1 MLLSLVNKNT
11 KVNWKSIRCNKM
23 TLKVLIFA
31 SNNFIRDDKM
41 DFREMGKTLKSELS
55 SFFENII
62 NGDNHTSEET
72 FLEARNKINPKALI
86 ELNNAINE
94 VVYEELNSKN
104 LWKKYRV
111 LAIDENLTEIPNIES
126 LRAEYGQDKSQ
137 NPTAIVAKVCCIF
150 NVVNN
155 IILSS
160 KIDKSEVTK
169 EHIVIDMLSEIL
181 EKSYKN
187 DLILFERNHYSKEIF
202 SFLIE
207 NNINFLMR
215 ISKTD
220 LNKVTIENKRDPI
233 FKIEYNKKICKV
245 KVIRFISSALEEEF
259 LITNLLDKNLGVQ
272 DFIEL
277 FLMRWGEEA
286 VYNDLKD
293 KIQVENF
300 TGTTKKTIE
309 QDFYAMIYLFNM
321 IEMSESQYNP
331 IKDKFNIN
339 TKHKKKSNLKL
350 PIRILKEKLLT
361 ILLENS
367 EIKRRTM
374 FREMMLQIKREVYLA
389 QEMNNTFIKEE
400 LKSYKVK
407 I

>member
-1 MLLSLVNKNT
+1 
-11 KVNWKSIRCNKM
+11 M
-23 TLKVLIFA
+23 TLKVSIFA

-41 DFREMGKTLKSELS
+41 DFREMGKSLKSEFN
-55 SFFENII
+55 SFFEKII
-62 NGDNHTSEET
+62 NGDNHISKET

-94 VVYEELNSKN
+94 VIYEEPNRKN

-111 LAIDENLTEIPNIES
+111 LAFDENLIEIPNIES
-126 LRAEYGQDKSQ
+126 LRDEYGQDKSQ
-137 NPTAIVAKVCCIF
+137 NATSVVVKVCCIF

-160 KIDKSEVTK
+160 KIDKSDVSK
-169 EHIVIDMLSEIL
+169 EHMTIDMLSGIL

-207 NNINFLMR
+207 NNIKFLMR

-220 LNKVTIENKRDPI
+220 LNKVTIENKKYPI
-233 FKIEYNKKICKV
+233 FKIEHNKRIYKV
-245 KVIRFISSALEEEF
+245 RVIRFISSVSEGEF
-259 LITNLLDKNLGVQ
+259 LITNLLDKNLGAQ

-321 IEMSESQYNP
+321 IEMSGSQYNQ
-331 IKDKFNIN
+331 IKDKLNIN
-339 TKHKKKSNLKL
+339 HKKKSNLKL
-350 PIRILKEKLLT
+350 PIGILKEKLLT

-367 EIKRRTM
+367 ETKRRIM
-374 FREMMLQIKREVYLA
+374 FREMMLQIKREVHLA
-389 QEMNNTFIKEE
+389 QEINNAFIEE
-400 LKSYKVK
+400 EFNSYKVK
-407 I
+407 V

>member
-1 MLLSLVNKNT
+1 
-11 KVNWKSIRCNKM
+11 M
-23 TLKVLIFA
+23 TLKVSIFA

-41 DFREMGKTLKSELS
+41 DFREMGKSLKSEFN
-55 SFFENII
+55 SFFEKII
-62 NGDNHTSEET
+62 NGDNHISKET

-94 VVYEELNSKN
+94 VIYEESNHKN

-111 LAIDENLTEIPNIES
+111 LAIDENLIEIPNIES
-126 LRAEYGQDKSQ
+126 LRDEYGQDKSQ
-137 NPTAIVAKVCCIF
+137 NATSVVVKVCCIF

-160 KIDKSEVTK
+160 KIDKSEVSK
-169 EHIVIDMLSEIL
+169 EHMTIDILSGIL

-187 DLILFERNHYSKEIF
+187 DLILIERKHYSKEIF

-220 LNKVTIENKRDPI
+220 LNKVTIENKKYPI
-233 FKIEYNKKICKV
+233 FKIEHNKKIYKV
-245 KVIRFISSALEEEF
+245 RVIRFISSVSEEEF
-259 LITNLLDKNLGVQ
+259 LITNLLDKNLGAQ

-277 FLMRWGEEA
+277 FLMRWGEDA

-321 IEMSESQYNP
+321 IEMSGRQYNQ
-331 IKDKFNIN
+331 IKDKLNIN
-339 TKHKKKSNLKL
+339 HKKKSNLKL
-350 PIRILKEKLLT
+350 PIGILKEKLLT

-367 EIKRRTM
+367 ETKRRIM
-374 FREMMLQIKREVYLA
+374 FRDMMLQIKREVHLA
-389 QEMNNTFIKEE
+389 QEINNAFIEE
-400 LKSYKVK
+400 EFNSYKVK
-407 I
+407 V

>member
-1 MLLSLVNKNT
+1 
-11 KVNWKSIRCNKM
+11 M
-23 TLKVLIFA
+23 TFKVLVFI
-31 SNNFIRDDKM
+31 SNKFMRDDKM
-41 DFREMGKTLKSELS
+41 DFREIGKSLKSEFS
-55 SFFENII
+55 SFFENVI
-62 NGDNHTSEET
+62 NGDNHTSKET

-111 LAIDENLTEIPNIES
+111 LAIDENLIEIPNIES
-126 LRAEYGQDKSQ
+126 LRDEYGQDKSQ
-137 NPTAIVAKVCCIF
+137 NAIAIVVKVCCIF

-160 KIDKSEVTK
+160 KIDKSEVSK
-169 EHIVIDMLSEIL
+169 EHIAIDMLSGIL
-181 EKSYKN
+181 ERSYKN
-187 DLILFERNHYSKEIF
+187 DLILLERNHYSKEIF

-220 LNKVTIENKRDPI
+220 LNEVTIGNKKDPI
-233 FKIEYNKKICKV
+233 FKIKHNKKICKV
-245 KVIRFISSALEEEF
+245 RVIRFISSALEEEF
-259 LITNLLDKNLGVQ
+259 LITNLLDKNLDVQ
-272 DFIEL
+272 NFIEL

-293 KIQVENF
+293 KIQLENF

-331 IKDKFNIN
+331 IKDKLNIN
-339 TKHKKKSNLKL
+339 IKHKKKNNLKL

-367 EIKRRTM
+367 ETKRRTM

-389 QEMNNTFIKEE
+389 QEMNNTFIEE
-400 LKSYKVK
+400 EFKSYKVK
-407 I
+407 V

>member
-1 MLLSLVNKNT
+1 
-11 KVNWKSIRCNKM
+11 M
-23 TLKVLIFA
+23 TLKVSIFA

-41 DFREMGKTLKSELS
+41 DFREMGKSLKSEFN
-55 SFFENII
+55 SFFEKII
-62 NGDNHTSEET
+62 NGDNHISKET

-94 VVYEELNSKN
+94 VIYEESNHKN
-104 LWKKYRV
+104 LWKKYSV
-111 LAIDENLTEIPNIES
+111 LAIDENLIEIPNIES
-126 LRAEYGQDKSQ
+126 LRDEYGQDKSQ
-137 NPTAIVAKVCCIF
+137 NATSVVVKVCCIF

-160 KIDKSEVTK
+160 KIDKSEVSK
-169 EHIVIDMLSEIL
+169 EHMTIDILSGIL

-187 DLILFERNHYSKEIF
+187 DLILIERKHYSKEIF

-220 LNKVTIENKRDPI
+220 LNKVTIENKKYPI
-233 FKIEYNKKICKV
+233 FKIEHNKKIYKV
-245 KVIRFISSALEEEF
+245 RVIRFISSVSEEEF
-259 LITNLLDKNLGVQ
+259 LMTNLLDKNLGAQ

-321 IEMSESQYNP
+321 IEMSGRQYNQ
-331 IKDKFNIN
+331 IKDKLNIN
-339 TKHKKKSNLKL
+339 HKKKSNLKL
-350 PIRILKEKLLT
+350 PIGILKEKLLT

-367 EIKRRTM
+367 ETKRRIM
-374 FREMMLQIKREVYLA
+374 FRDMMLQIKREVHLA
-389 QEMNNTFIKEE
+389 QEINNTFIEE
-400 LKSYKVK
+400 EFNSYKVK
-407 I
+407 V